1 MATDWFKE
9 ITRDKQGTG
18 YTYRQPDPTMAAA
31 YGSYQKTAP
40 SMANARPAVGNIPG
54 VSAVPSPMDL
64 AGTSRMTFFK
74 PDAGDT
80 GERARFDRMRGDLPT
95 ETAAPTPPGGGG
107 GGGISDIFGPLFQ
120 ALDQQRAN
128 AQSRYTANV
137 GQIENI
143 YGQLI
148 GARSADINSIEKA
161 YSRLQEAA
169 ATRGEGTISGMQ
181 GREAT
186 RQTQNQ
192 AVLQSMGVGDIGSA
206 TQDVAS
212 EASAAAQDVAALNQ
226 SNWAGMLDA
235 MGATSQDIA
244 RADITSYGYRQGEDI
259 AKLQGAKEDYLQN
272 IADQEFELKFQQ
284 QQAKLAAQQAAAA
297 AQAKA
302 EQDAQY
308 QAQKAQEQ
316 QFELTLDYL
325 KNAPPLERALGEEAL
340 YRGGL
345 GSSGNVESAFNTWL
359 SNASG
364 NMGRMGTENPASA
377 FNSLVSEG
385 YADQLSPQELS
396 VLKKAILY
404 TFQNQ

>member
-1 MATDWFKE
+1 MATDWFKDTIAAE
-9 ITRDKQGTG
+9 KQRSQATPADMKWALDKYGTPG
-18 YTYRQPDPTMAAA
+18 YKTVAPNPTLPPLPAGLSYSNWKQRALQEKLDAQKIDMPGAPAG
-31 YGSYQKTAP
+31 YGPEYASR
-40 SMANARPAVGNIPG
+40 ANQATLG
-54 VSAVPSPMDL
+54 VTPP
-64 AGTSRMTFFK
+64 
-74 PDAGDT
+74 
-80 GERARFDRMRGDLPT
+80 
-95 ETAAPTPPGGGG
+95 AAPTPPSGGGG

-148 GARSADINSIEKA
+148 GARSADIGSIEKA

-181 GREAT
+181 EREAT

-297 AQAKA
+297 AQAQA
-302 EQDAQY
+302 ERDAQY
-308 QAQKAQEQ
+308 QAQKA
-316 QFELTLDYL
+316 
-325 KNAPPLERALGEEAL
+325 EEAQL
-340 YRGGL
+340 EQLLKYSDPLTQGL
-345 GSSGNVESAFNTWL
+345 IALQGSGVLTPDQAAQTTDAYDTFMRNVFSEKPLSGTSWNAAQAAAAFRTSSAAEGLNSWQKQL
-359 SNASG
+359 IEQAIKAS
-364 NMGRMGTENPASA
+364 
-377 FNSLVSEG
+377 F
-385 YADQLSPQELS
+385 
-396 VLKKAILY
+396 
-404 TFQNQ
+404 